1 MKKSYFEILTGFVIG
16 FVLCGFALWFFSRSK
31 ARQAAFRLAPQRIT
45 ALEADDRMI
54 RGFAVT
60 DREDNNVHFGV
71 RAKNYLDKKRDGKA
85 RKTFLL
91 WAQETVEFGSREL
104 DKDRAIYRLVFKDF
118 SADGADKGFIVLVSV
133 KEGEVWDF
141 YRIPARKTKERQ
153 TRDKAP

>member
-1 MKKSYFEILTGFVIG
+1 MKKSHFELLTGFVMG
-16 FVLCGFALWFFSRSK
+16 FVLCGLALWFF
-31 ARQAAFRLAPQRIT
+31 
-45 ALEADDRMI
+45 
-54 RGFAVT
+54 RGS
-60 DREDNNVHFGV
+60 
-71 RAKNYLDKKRDGKA
+71 KA

-104 DKDRAIYRLVFKDF
+104 GKDRAIYRLVFRDF

-141 YRIPARKTKERQ
+141 YRIPARKSEERQ